1 MPQAQVAQKSS
12 DCIGEHIMD
21 KLANITFV
29 VVTLAGVVGAAQVA
43 DGLTRFT
50 VGAQAGEH
58 TVSTLT
64 AHTPEM

>member
-1 MPQAQVAQKSS
+1 
-12 DCIGEHIMD
+12 MD